1 MLAAPDLSSIRLNIP
16 LPTMHRVRQRF
27 DAPVVEDIEG
37 ETRRQVRKFAG
48 SIAPGARIAITAGS
62 RGIANIARV
71 IKAVGDE
78 VRALGGEPFIM
89 PAMGSHGKAT
99 AEGQIEMLEELGVT
113 EASTGLKIVSSME
126 VREVGRIAEIDMP
139 CYVGVTALEA
149 DGVILVNRVK
159 PHTDFNG
166 PIESG
171 LSKIC
176 TIGLGKQLGA
186 QTVHSYGVPGLKTW
200 MPKAARVIVEK
211 ANVLFGV
218 AVVENAYDQTAI
230 VEAVPPAG
238 IAGADEERLQRTA
251 KSMMASLPFD
261 DLDVLVIDEMGK
273 QVSGAGMDT
282 NVIGR
287 MLVRGSEE
295 FERPRITNI
304 AILDLTDG
312 SHGNAAGLGL
322 ADFTTQRLLDKVD
335 FAAYYINCITAGIGG
350 VQRGQ
355 VPMVMPTDRDAVET
369 AIRSCGEPRA
379 ERVGVMHIRNTLQ
392 IGEIEISA
400 SLLEQARAQSHLDV
414 DPDGH
419 ELQFDASGRIVD
431 VWGAP
436 VGAGH

>member
-1 MLAAPDLSSIRLNIP
+1 MLAAPDLSSIRLDVP

-37 ETRRQVRKFAG
+37 ETRRQVRRFAG
-48 SIAPGARIAITAGS
+48 SITPGARIAITAGS

-99 AEGQIEMLEELGVT
+99 AEGQIEMLGELGVT

-126 VREVGRIAEIDMP
+126 VREVGRLAEIDMP

-186 QTVHSYGVPGLKTW
+186 QTIHSYGVPGLKTW

-218 AVVENAYDQTAI
+218 ALVENAYDQTAI
-230 VEAVPPAG
+230 IEAVAPAG
-238 IAGADEERLQRTA
+238 IAGEDEERLQRTA

-355 VPMVMPTDRDAVET
+355 VPMVMPTDRDAVST

-379 ERVGVMHIRNTLQ
+379 ERVGVMHIKNTLQ

-400 SLLEQARAQSHLDV
+400 SLLDQARALSHLDV

-419 ELQFDASGRIVD
+419 PFEFDANGRVVD
-431 VWGAP
+431 VWGALAH
-436 VGAGH
+436 VGH

>member
-1 MLAAPDLSSIRLNIP
+1 MLAAPDLSAIRLDVA

-27 DAPVVEDIEG
+27 DAPVVDDVEG
-37 ETRRQVRKFAG
+37 ETRRQVRRFAG
-48 SIAPGARIAITAGS
+48 SIKPGARIAITAGS
-62 RGIANIARV
+62 RGIANIARI
-71 IKAVGDE
+71 IKAAGDE

-99 AEGQIEMLEELGVT
+99 AEGQIEMLEELGIT
-113 EASTGLKIVSSME
+113 EASTGLRIVSSMD
-126 VREVGRIAEIDMP
+126 VREVGRIAEVDMP

-186 QTVHSYGVPGLKTW
+186 QTIHSYGVPGLKTW

-230 VEAVPPAG
+230 IEAVPSPG
-238 IAGADEERLQRTA
+238 IAGADEERLQQTA
-251 KSMMASLPFD
+251 KSLMASLPFD
-261 DLDVLVIDEMGK
+261 ELDVLVVDEMGK

-304 AILDLTDG
+304 AVLDLTDG

-322 ADFTTQRLLDKVD
+322 ADFTTQRLLNKVD

-355 VPMVMPTDRDAVET
+355 VPMVLPTDRDAVSA
-369 AIRSCGEPRA
+369 AIRMCGEPRA
-379 ERVGVMHIRNTLQ
+379 ERVGVMHIKNTLR

-400 SLLEQARAQSHLDV
+400 SLLEQARALPHLDV
-414 DPDGH
+414 DPDGRP
-419 ELQFDASGRIVD
+419 LTFDQAGRIVD
-431 VWGAP
+431 LWGVPAH
-436 VGAGH
+436 AGH

>member
-1 MLAAPDLSSIRLNIP
+1 MLAAPDLSAIRLDVP

-27 DAPVVEDIEG
+27 DAPVVEDVEG
-37 ETRRQVRKFAG
+37 ETRRQVRRFAG
-48 SIAPGARIAITAGS
+48 SIQPGARIAITAGS
-62 RGIANIARV
+62 RGIANVARV
-71 IKAVGDE
+71 IKAIGDE

-99 AEGQIEMLEELGVT
+99 AEGQIEMLAELGVT
-113 EASTGLKIVSSME
+113 EASTGLTIVSSME
-126 VREVGRIAEIDMP
+126 VREVGRLAEIDMP

-200 MPKAARVIVEK
+200 MPKAAKVIVEK

-218 AVVENAYDQTAI
+218 ALVENAYDQTAI
-230 VEAVPPAG
+230 IEAVPPAG
-238 IAGADEERLQRTA
+238 IAGDDEERLQRTSKA
-251 KSMMASLPFD
+251 MMASLPFD

-355 VPMVMPTDRDAVET
+355 VPMVMPTDRDAVMA

-392 IGEIEISA
+392 IGEIEIST
-400 SLLEQARAQSHLDV
+400 SLLEQARAFPHLDV

-419 ELQFDASGRIVD
+419 PLEFDANGRVLD
-431 VWGAP
+431 VWGALAY
-436 VGAGH
+436 AGH

>member
-1 MLAAPDLSSIRLNIP
+1 MLAAPDLSSIRLDVP

-37 ETRRQVRKFAG
+37 ETRRQVRRFAG
-48 SIAPGARIAITAGS
+48 SITPGARIAITAGS

-71 IKAVGDE
+71 IKALGDE

-99 AEGQIEMLEELGVT
+99 AEGQIEMLGELGIT
-113 EASTGLKIVSSME
+113 EASTGLRIVSSME
-126 VREVGRIAEIDMP
+126 VREVGRLDEIDMP
-139 CYVGVTALEA
+139 CYVGVAALVA
-149 DGVILVNRVK
+149 GGVILVNRVK

-200 MPKAARVIVEK
+200 MPKAARVIVER

-230 VEAVPPAG
+230 IEAVPPAG
-238 IAGADEERLQRTA
+238 IAGEDEERLQRTA
-251 KSMMASLPFD
+251 KQMMASLPFD

-295 FERPRITNI
+295 FERPCITNI

-355 VPMVMPTDRDAVET
+355 VPMVMPTDRDAVSA

-379 ERVGVMHIRNTLQ
+379 ERVGVMHIKNTLQ
-392 IGEIEISA
+392 IGEIEIST
-400 SLLEQARAQSHLDV
+400 SLLDQARALSHLDV

-419 ELQFDASGRIVD
+419 PLEFDAYGRIVD
-431 VWGAP
+431 VWGALAH
-436 VGAGH
+436 AGH